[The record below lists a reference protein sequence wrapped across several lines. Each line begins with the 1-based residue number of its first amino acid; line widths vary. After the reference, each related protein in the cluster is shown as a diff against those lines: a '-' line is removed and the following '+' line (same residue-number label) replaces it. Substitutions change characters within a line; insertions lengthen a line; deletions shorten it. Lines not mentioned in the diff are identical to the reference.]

1 VTRTE
6 REKNISFTLSDYYI
20 QRPEMQGKHMF
31 FPPSP
36 FVNGT
41 AVLVV
46 YRLPSSCIIF
56 CISRHYNK
64 EVDTDVRTIVVLNK
78 GLQAQRGTTKWFS
91 SSWRRPE
98 ISMTWRNSCT
108 FFSSKRKSR
117 QTEYHKRLKMKDQYW
132 PSPLGDAKTEWCSS
146 TWRWFDPF
154 RNGICQEHRPQRMLV
169 RIKTDVSSPS
179 AIFFPPFNFK

>member
-1 VTRTE
+1 
-6 REKNISFTLSDYYI
+6 
-20 QRPEMQGKHMF
+20 MF

-56 CISRHYNK
+56 CISRYYNK
-64 EVDTDVRTIVVLNK
+64 EVDTDVRTIVVLKK

-108 FFSSKRKSR
+108 FFFFSSKRKSR

-132 PSPLGDAKTEWCSS
+132 PSPLGGCKNRMMFLNLEMVRPIQKWNMSGTS
-146 TWRWFDPF
+146 TSKNVSTNQ
-154 RNGICQEHRPQRMLV
+154 NGCLQSIRY
-169 RIKTDVSSPS
+169 
-179 AIFFPPFNFK
+179 FFPPFNFK